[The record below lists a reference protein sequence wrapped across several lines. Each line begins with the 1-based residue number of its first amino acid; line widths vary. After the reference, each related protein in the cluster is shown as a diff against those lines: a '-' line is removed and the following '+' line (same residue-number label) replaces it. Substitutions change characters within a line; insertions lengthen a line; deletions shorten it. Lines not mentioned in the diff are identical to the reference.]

1 MKDLAAQQAERSR
14 VGSASSSARRRKFES
29 GQSMIE
35 FALMLP
41 FMMLLSIGIVEIGRA
56 AYISIVVTNGATAG
70 VEYGAQSGTTAVD
83 VTGMQTAAA
92 NDVANN
98 AIGGTMSATP
108 TWGCYCDTG
117 TGTSCQYVSGGLDCN
132 ATTKSSCSCSPSGIS
147 STCTAGVGQIVQCV
161 QVDTHVNFTPLFNW
175 PGLPTAYQSNGHSV
189 MRVRQ

>member
-1 MKDLAAQQAERSR
+1 MKDLAAQQAKKVS
-14 VGSASSSARRRKFES
+14 VCSLPSSSARRRMFEG

-41 FMMLLSIGIVEIGRA
+41 FLMLLSIGIVEIGRA

-70 VEYGAQSGTTAVD
+70 VEYGAQDVSTASD
-83 VTGMQTAAA
+83 YMSMQQSAA

-98 AIGGTMSATP
+98 TIGGTMTAVA

-117 TGTSCQYVSGGLDCN
+117 SGTSCTYVSGGQDCN
-132 ATTKSSCSCSPSGIS
+132 STTGGSCSCATIQAS
-147 STCTAGVGQIVQCV
+147 CTGQIVECV
-161 QVDTHVNFTPLFNW
+161 QVDTHVDFTPLFNW
-175 PGLPTAYQSNGHSV
+175 PGLPTTYQSNGHSV